1 MLINE
6 VLAATVIAE
15 VVNNSGAVNL
25 PFSFRLINMRE
36 ILCSQ
41 ITDTVKELCVEA
53 NKTLP
58 SDLVC
63 RIKNGYEAEEND
75 LPKNVMSDLLQNLD
89 CAKELNIPICQ
100 DTGMAVVFAEI
111 GQDVHITGGNFEDAV
126 NEGVRQGYVD
136 GLLRKSIVSDPLE
149 RVNTND
155 NTPAVIHTKIVE
167 GENIKITVAPKGFGS
182 ENMSRIKMFTPSATK
197 EDIMDFVVETVTVAG
212 GNPCPP
218 IVLGVG
224 IGGDFEYCAYL
235 SKKALC
241 RDTEIRNASPF
252 YSEMEEDLLNII
264 NKTNIGP
271 QGFGGNTT
279 ALAVNIE
286 TAPTHIAGL
295 PVAVNVGCH
304 VTRHKTAVL

>member
-1 MLINE
+1 MK
-6 VLAATVIAE
+6 
-15 VVNNSGAVNL
+15 
-25 PFSFRLINMRE
+25 E

-41 ITDTVKELCVEA
+41 ITDTIKELCIKA
-53 NKTLP
+53 NKILP
-58 SDLVC
+58 DDLVC
-63 RIKNGYEAEEND
+63 RIKNGYENEEKD
-75 LPKNVMSDLLQNLD
+75 LPKSVMSDLLNNLD

-100 DTGMAVVFAEI
+100 DTGMAVIFAEI
-111 GQDVHITGGNFEDAV
+111 GQDVHIVGGDFEDAV

-136 GLLRKSIVSDPLE
+136 GLLRKSIVKDPLD

-155 NTPAVIHTKIVE
+155 NTPAVIHTRIVT

-197 EDIMDFVVETVTVAG
+197 KDIMDFVVETVKISG

-241 RDTEIRNASPF
+241 RDTNERNSNPF
-252 YSEMEEDLLNII
+252 YMEMEKELLEQI

-304 VTRHKTAVL
+304 VTRHASAIL